1 MRLVLAD
8 IDAAELERTSADLR
22 GRGATATP
30 VAHQRRRCRRCRA
43 PRRRGLRA
51 GRRQPRLPQR
61 RHRFRRAELGALAR
75 RVDPRHRRQPV
86 GCGAR
91 GPLLRPTH
99 AGVRRGGPRADH
111 RLDGVADG
119 EARDRAPDTVAK
131 HGVLG
136 LGETLAR
143 ELDDAGAPIG
153 VSIVFPGRVA
163 TSIGGASPHGP
174 DVQTPEQVAAR
185 ALDAVRGNEL
195 FVLTHADRGGR
206 RPHPARRDH
215 REGRTLSASPAC
227 SDALFIRSNCGSIFG
242 EARARDATRCSPI
255 VVPRWKGTTMQADD
269 LILVSVDD
277 HLVEPPDLFEGRIPA
292 KYARPGAPGRAHA
305 RRRPTCGRSTAA

>member
-1 MRLVLAD
+1 MITGAARGIGRAIAEAGAARGMRLVLAD

-30 VAHQRRRCRRCRA
+30 VATNVAVADDVERLADAAFEQGDVNLVC
-43 PRRRGLRA
+43 LNA
-51 GRRQPRLPQR
+51 GIASVGRSWELSL
-61 RHRFRRAELGALAR
+61 AEWT
-75 RVDPRHRRQPV
+75 RVIDVNLWGVVH
-86 GCGAR
+86 
-91 GPLLRPTH
+91 
-99 AGVRRGGPRADH
+99 GVRSFVPRMLASGAEGH
-111 RLDGVADG
+111 VLIIASMASLM
-119 EARDRAPDTVAK
+119 ARPEIAPYTVAK

-195 FVLTHADRGGR
+195 FVLTHADRAADVRTRLDAIIRKGGR
-206 RPHPARRDH
+206 
-215 REGRTLSASPAC
+215 
-227 SDALFIRSNCGSIFG
+227 
-242 EARARDATRCSPI
+242 
-255 VVPRWKGTTMQADD
+255 
-269 LILVSVDD
+269 
-277 HLVEPPDLFEGRIPA
+277 
-292 KYARPGAPGRAHA
+292 
-305 RRRPTCGRSTAA
+305 